1 MTAPLVNRQWRV
13 ARLVE
18 PGELLGPEHF
28 VWQEAAVPEPAD
40 GEVLVR
46 TLCLST
52 SPAQRG
58 YISVNRNRQLLP
70 DLAVGSV
77 MRGRGI
83 GVVVASRHPDFQPG
97 ELYDASLGWQ
107 DYSIQRPRDPDSIF
121 SLRRVDDPVR
131 PLTTELGVLGNSG
144 MTAYFGLLEVGQ
156 FRGGESVLVSA
167 AAGGVGSVTGQLAR
181 IRGASQVVGIAGSD
195 EKCRWLVEELGFSAA
210 VNYRTED
217 VAARLAALNPRGF
230 DVFFDN
236 VGGRILD
243 AGLANL
249 ALHARVVI
257 CGWISVDYSAQLTAG
272 PANYRQLLYKRARI
286 EGFVVFD
293 YWKRYPQAQ
302 RVLKRWYRQGVLK
315 DCDHVLEG
323 LEQMPL
329 ALQGLFTGA
338 NRGIMNCR
346 VAPDPPSPGGP

>member
-1 MTAPLVNRQWRV
+1 MSLAALNRQWRV

-18 PGELLGPEHF
+18 PGELLGPDHF
-28 VWQEAAVPEPAD
+28 AWHEAALPEPAD
-40 GEVLVR
+40 GEVLMR

-58 YISVNRNRQLLP
+58 YISVGRSRQLLP
-70 DLAVGSV
+70 DLAVGAV

-83 GVVVASRHPDFQPG
+83 GVVASSRHPDFQVG

-107 DYSIQRPRDPDSIF
+107 DYSIQRPRDPGSIF
-121 SLRRVDDPVR
+121 SIRRVEDPVR
-131 PLTTELGVLGNSG
+131 PLTAELGVLGNSG
-144 MTAYFGLLEVGQ
+144 MTAWFGLLEVGQ
-156 FRGGESVLVSA
+156 FRPGESVLVSA

-181 IRGASQVVGIAGSD
+181 IRGASQVVGIAGTD
-195 EKCRWLVEELGFSAA
+195 EKCRWLVDELGFSAA

-217 VAARLAALNPRGF
+217 VPARLAALNPRGF

-236 VGGRILD
+236 VGGGILD

-249 ALHARVVI
+249 AMRARVVV
-257 CGWISVDYSAQLTAG
+257 CGWISVDYSAQLTGG

-302 RVLKRWYRQGVLK
+302 RVLKKWFREGRLK
-315 DCDHVLEG
+315 NCDHVLEG

-346 VAPDPPSPGGP
+346 VAPDPPAGER

>member
-1 MTAPLVNRQWRV
+1 MPEVNRQWRV

-18 PGELLGPEHF
+18 PGELIGPEHF
-28 VWQEAAVPEPAD
+28 AWHEAPLPEPAD

-58 YISVNRNRQLLP
+58 YVSLNRNRQLLP
-70 DLAVGSV
+70 DVAVGAV

-83 GVVVASRHPDFQPG
+83 GVVVASRHPDFAPG

-107 DYSIQRPRDPDSIF
+107 DYSIQRPRAPESIF
-121 SLRRVDDPVR
+121 SLRRVTDPVR
-131 PLTTELGVLGNSG
+131 PLTTELGVLGNAG

-156 FRGGESVLVSA
+156 FRGGESLLVSA
-167 AAGGVGSVTGQLAR
+167 AAGGVGSVAGQLAR
-181 IRGASQVVGIAGSD
+181 IRGASQVIGIAGSD
-195 EKCRWLVEELGFSAA
+195 DKCRWLVEELGFSAA

-217 VAARLAALNPRGF
+217 LGTRLAELAPRGF

-243 AGLANL
+243 TGLAHL
-249 ALHARVVI
+249 AMRARVVV
-257 CGWISVDYSAQLTAG
+257 CGWISVDYAGGAATG

-293 YWKRYPQAQ
+293 YWKRYPEAQ
-302 RVLKRWYRQGVLK
+302 RVLKQWYRDGQLR
-315 DCDHVLEG
+315 DCGHVLEG
-323 LEQMPL
+323 LERMPL

-338 NRGIMNCR
+338 NRGITACR
-346 VAPDPPSPGGP
+346 VAPDP